1 MVILIKFANFAAK
14 QSIMKE
20 DIIGRKSEIKRLE
33 KLCKSKKSE
42 FITIYG
48 RRRVGKTFLVTSL
61 FEKQLSFFAS
71 GIIDGDKEDQMSSI
85 KLNGDLVRCS
95 TKR

>member
-1 MVILIKFANFAAK
+1 
-14 QSIMKE
+14 MKE